1 MKRKKDLSLEMGSM
15 DELLSQLKSRKKHTK
30 KHDHKK
36 CDHKKDDHKKHDH
49 KKHHN
54 CKKNGNGNGVVCD
67 GCACTF
73 LANAEEGDLFN
84 LLLEGN
90 DNFLNLAGNG
100 GNRTDF
106 EFQGFEDCCAI
117 FTFESTGQTEETF
130 VVDCRC
136 ICALVPVEDNGNGGG
151 GTPPVTPPTTPV
163 IPVIPGSLRARL
175 LELLGELVQIEVGN
189 ELFNPL
195 VGRVL
200 AVRTDYIVLLETTGN
215 QTLVRLDQIET
226 VTEL

>member
-1 MKRKKDLSLEMGSM
+1 MGCCGKRKGHSHMSTSMEVGEMSDMLSILRSKRKK
-15 DELLSQLKSRKKHTK
+15 KH
-30 KHDHKK
+30 HKK
-36 CDHKKDDHKKHDH
+36 KKD
-49 KKHHN
+49 
-54 CKKNGNGNGVVCD
+54 NGNGVVCD

-73 LANAEEGDLFN
+73 LVGREEEVFN

-136 ICALVPVEDNGNGGG
+136 ICALVPVND
-151 GTPPVTPPTTPV
+151 
-163 IPVIPGSLRARL
+163 
-175 LELLGELVQIEVGN
+175 
-189 ELFNPL
+189 
-195 VGRVL
+195 
-200 AVRTDYIVLLETTGN
+200 
-215 QTLVRLDQIET
+215 
-226 VTEL
+226 